1 MSKPLLS
8 IKNVSKSFNLG
19 DYEIQALQQVSL
31 DLNKGEC
38 LAIVGESGSGKST
51 LANIIMGIY
60 PQSDGE
66 ISFKESTLPSK
77 RLLSHRKDIQFV
89 QQNPLSSINPS
100 RSIVESLRLPLDVHR
115 IGHANE
121 RNNRV
126 SELLTEV
133 GLTSNYS
140 KRYPSTMSG
149 GQLQRV
155 AIARALACAPELVV
169 LDEPTSSLDVL
180 VQSRVLSLLQKL
192 RKKRSLSFLFITHD
206 LAVVRNI
213 ADYVAV
219 FKEGKLVELNGVN
232 ELFSKP
238 VHSYTKRLLSA
249 IPVVSEDEVQLL
261 NEIKEKE

>member
-1 MSKPLLS
+1 
-8 IKNVSKSFNLG
+8 
-19 DYEIQALQQVSL
+19 
-31 DLNKGEC
+31 
-38 LAIVGESGSGKST
+38 
-51 LANIIMGIY
+51 
-60 PQSDGE
+60 
-66 ISFKESTLPSK
+66 
-77 RLLSHRKDIQFV
+77 
-89 QQNPLSSINPS
+89 
-100 RSIVESLRLPLDVHR
+100 
-115 IGHANE
+115 
-121 RNNRV
+121 
-126 SELLTEV
+126 
-133 GLTSNYS
+133 
-140 KRYPSTMSG
+140 MSG

-249 IPVVSEDEVQLL
+249 IPVISEDEIQLL
-261 NEIKEKE
+261 NQIKEKE

>member
-1 MSKPLLS
+1 
-8 IKNVSKSFNLG
+8 
-19 DYEIQALQQVSL
+19 
-31 DLNKGEC
+31 
-38 LAIVGESGSGKST
+38 
-51 LANIIMGIY
+51 
-60 PQSDGE
+60 
-66 ISFKESTLPSK
+66 
-77 RLLSHRKDIQFV
+77 
-89 QQNPLSSINPS
+89 
-100 RSIVESLRLPLDVHR
+100 
-115 IGHANE
+115 
-121 RNNRV
+121 
-126 SELLTEV
+126 
-133 GLTSNYS
+133 
-140 KRYPSTMSG
+140 MSG

-219 FKEGKLVELNGVN
+219 FKKGKLVELNGVN

-238 VHSYTKRLLSA
+238 THSYTKELLSA

-261 NEIKEKE
+261 NQIKEKE